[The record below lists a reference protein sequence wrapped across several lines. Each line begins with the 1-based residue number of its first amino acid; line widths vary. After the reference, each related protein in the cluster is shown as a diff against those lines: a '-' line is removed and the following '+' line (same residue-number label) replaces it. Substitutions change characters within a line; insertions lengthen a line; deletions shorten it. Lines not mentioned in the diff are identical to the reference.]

1 MADVT
6 LSGTTGAGITG
17 SSGTLG
23 QIRLVAGLRWRILR
37 NLMRVRNSRLD
48 IIGLVM
54 AAIFAGAFVIG
65 LCWLFGWGAYF
76 SVSTGHLAWFLLLF
90 WSIGLFWQAFPLFI
104 AGFGAPFEFRTLL
117 RFPLRFSAFYIIGL
131 AYGLADFAAVCGV
144 GWLVSIAVGV
154 GIARFAL
161 LPQVALVV
169 VLFIWMNITLEC
181 LVSSWLERL
190 LARRR
195 TRELLFGLF
204 ILLSVSAQF
213 LRPAVIDYTE
223 GAHAYVSLQRLLS
236 YLSPFPPSLAAS
248 AVIAAGEGH
257 PLHFLTRVGVLLI
270 YIVILSTLLWQRF
283 AAQYRGEEL
292 SETSAPTKATTS
304 SRITTK
310 QKSDPFGFL
319 SPQLGAILTK
329 EVKYLARN
337 GFVLISL
344 LMPPLLVL
352 LFSSQFAGK
361 HPSVTH
367 TRITSD
373 TFFPGMMGYLVLMLM
388 TPAYNCFAYESKGI
402 RNYYT
407 APIRFRDV
415 LLAKNLMYAAILVFE
430 ITLATILL
438 SIRIGLPS
446 APVFAA
452 TILAL
457 VFAVAGQFTIADWV
471 SLSFPRKLEY
481 GSMRGQRGSGLS
493 VWIAFGVQILLA
505 GICTVILFAGRW
517 TKSPWLPAEAFA
529 VLALASLAGYF
540 AALDALSNA
549 AEKKKEVLIETLSK

>member
-1 MADVT
+1 MVDVT
-6 LSGTTGAGITG
+6 LTGATGGPGIFA
-17 SSGTLG
+17 

-48 IIGLVM
+48 IIGLIF

-76 SVSTGHLAWFLLLF
+76 SVSKGRFDWFLLLF
-90 WSIGLFWQAFPLFI
+90 WSIGLFWQAFPLFV

-117 RFPLRFSAFYIIGL
+117 RFPLRFGAFYVIGL
-131 AYGLADFAAVCGV
+131 AYGLADFAAICGA
-144 GWLVSIAVGV
+144 GWLLSIAVGV
-154 GIARFAL
+154 GIARLAL
-161 LPQVALVV
+161 LPQVVLVV
-169 VLFIWMNITLEC
+169 VLFIWMNITLER
-181 LVSSWLERL
+181 LLSSWLERL

-213 LRPAVIDYTE
+213 LRPAIIHYTE
-223 GAHAYVSLQRLLS
+223 GAHAPVSLQRLVS
-236 YLSPFPPSLAAS
+236 YLSPFPPSLAGA

-257 PLHFLTRVGVLLI
+257 WLQFLTSVGSLLI
-270 YIVILSTLLWQRF
+270 YILILSALLWRRF
-283 AAQYRGEEL
+283 DAQYRGEEL
-292 SETSAPTKATTS
+292 SETSAPAKAATYQSPAATE
-304 SRITTK
+304 R
-310 QKSDPFGFL
+310 KSDPFGFL
-319 SPQLGAILTK
+319 SPQLGAILAK
-329 EVKYLARN
+329 EVKYLVRN

-367 TRITSD
+367 TRITPD
-373 TFFPGMMGYLVLMLM
+373 TFFPGMMGYLILMLM

-415 LLAKNLMYAAILVFE
+415 LLAKNLMHAAILTFE
-430 ITLATILL
+430 IALATTLL

-446 APVFAA
+446 VPVLTA

-457 VFAVAGQFTIADWV
+457 VFAVASQFAIADWV

-481 GSMRGQRGSGLS
+481 GSMRGQRGSGVS

-517 TKSPWLPAEAFA
+517 TKNPWLPAEAFA
-529 VLALASLAGYF
+529 ALAVASLGGYF
-540 AALDALSNA
+540 AALDALSNV

>member
-1 MADVT
+1 VADVT
-6 LSGTTGAGITG
+6 SEPGIFA
-17 SSGTLG
+17 
-23 QIRLVAGLRWRILR
+23 QIQLVAELRWRVLR
-37 NLMRVRNSRLD
+37 NLVRNRNSRFDLL
-48 IIGLVM
+48 GLIC
-54 AAIFAGAFVIG
+54 AALFASVFVIG
-65 LCWLFGWGAYF
+65 LCWLFCWASYF
-76 SVSTGHLAWFLLLF
+76 AASTGQFHWFLLLF
-90 WSIGLFWQAFPLFI
+90 WSVCLFWQAFPIFI

-131 AYGLADFAAVCGV
+131 AYGLADFAAVCGTC
-144 GWLVSIAVGV
+144 WLLSIAVGV
-154 GIARFAL
+154 AMAKFAL
-161 LPQVALVV
+161 LPV
-169 VLFIWMNITLEC
+169 VLLVIILFVWMNITLER
-181 LVSSWLERL
+181 LLSSWLERL

-213 LRPAVIDYTE
+213 LRPAIIHYSE
-223 GAHAYVSLQRLLS
+223 GARASVSLQRLIAYS
-236 YLSPFPPSLAAS
+236 SPFPPSLAGS
-248 AVIAAGEGH
+248 AVISAGEEH
-257 PLHFLTRVGVLLI
+257 AAQFFLNVGALLV
-270 YIVILSTLLWQRF
+270 YIAILSGLLWRRF

-292 SETSAPTKATTS
+292 SETSAEVRSAKTPRDLAE
-304 SRITTK
+304 
-310 QKSDPFGFL
+310 QNPMADPLGFL
-319 SPQLGAILTK
+319 SPQVAAILIK
-329 EVKYLARN
+329 EFKYLVRN

-373 TFFPGMMGYLVLMLM
+373 TFFPGLMGYLILMLM
-388 TPAYNCFAYESKGI
+388 TPAYNCFAYEGKGI

-415 LLAKNLMYAAILVFE
+415 LLAKNLIYAAILIFE
-430 ITLATILL
+430 IALSTTLL

-446 APVFAA
+446 GPVLAA

-457 VFAVAGQFTIADWV
+457 VFAVAGQFAIADWV

-481 GSMRGQRGSGLS
+481 GSMRGQRGSGVS
-493 VWIAFGVQILLA
+493 IWIAFGVQILLA
-505 GICTVILFAGRW
+505 GICTLILFAGRW
-517 TKSPWLPAEAFA
+517 TGNPWLPAQAFA
-529 VLALASLAGYF
+529 ALAAASLGGYF
-540 AALDALSNA
+540 AALDALSGV

>member
-1 MADVT
+1 VADVAN
-6 LSGTTGAGITG
+6 GAG
-17 SSGTLG
+17 LLR
-23 QIRLVAGLRWRILR
+23 QIRLIAELRWRVLR
-37 NLMRVRNSRLD
+37 NLIRNRNSRLD
-48 IIGLVM
+48 ILGLIW
-54 AAIFAGAFVIG
+54 AALFASVFVIG
-65 LCWLFGWGAYF
+65 LCGVFWWGAYF
-76 SVSTGHLAWFLLLF
+76 SVSTGHLAWLLLLF
-90 WSIGLFWQAFPLFI
+90 WSISLFWQAFPIFI

-131 AYGLADFAAVCGV
+131 AYGLADFAAVCGTC
-144 GWLVSIAVGV
+144 WLLAITVGV
-154 GIARFAL
+154 GMARLAL
-161 LPQVALVV
+161 LPYVALVV
-169 VLFIWMNITLEC
+169 VLFIWVNITLER
-181 LVSSWLERL
+181 LLSSWLERL

-213 LRPAVIDYTE
+213 LRPAFIRYTQ
-223 GAHAYVSLQRLLS
+223 GAHASSSVQHLAS
-236 YLSPFPPSLAAS
+236 YLSPFPPSLAGW

-257 PLHFLTRVGVLLI
+257 ALQFLRTVGALLI
-270 YIVILSTLLWQRF
+270 YIVILSALLWQRF

-292 SETSAPTKATTS
+292 SEASAPGQAVNESSWALVGRKA
-304 SRITTK
+304 
-310 QKSDPFGFL
+310 DPFGFL
-319 SPQLGAILTK
+319 SPQLAAILTK
-329 EVKYLARN
+329 EIKYLLRN

-367 TRITSD
+367 THITPDS
-373 TFFPGMMGYLVLMLM
+373 FFPGLMGYLILMLM
-388 TPAYNCFAYESKGI
+388 TPAYNCFAYEGKGI

-407 APIRFRDV
+407 APVRFRDV
-415 LLAKNLMYAAILVFE
+415 LLAKNLMYTAILIFE
-430 ITLATILL
+430 IALATTML

-446 APVFAA
+446 NPILAA

-457 VFAVAGQFTIADWV
+457 VFAVAGQFAIADWV

-481 GSMRGQRGSGLS
+481 GSMRGQRGSGVS
-493 VWIAFGVQILLA
+493 IWIAFGVQILLG

-517 TKSPWLPAEAFA
+517 TNNPWLPAEAFA
-529 VLALASLAGYF
+529 ALAAASVGGYF
-540 AALDALSNA
+540 AALDALSDV